1 MPRPGPARLFLKLAL
16 LFGPFLLFALG
27 VFLAIESPST
37 TKRNY
42 VDDKIAHLIT
52 DAPQRPNVI
61 VAGDSRAELN
71 IIPTVLDSELH
82 THSVNIA
89 VGVGLL
95 YGTVEAL
102 QKADALNHHSLII
115 VSVSSYQISDGFVL
129 DADPIDLEVIA
140 KKPWGLQKIT
150 DARNYF
156 DNQYDY
162 YFNRLKTFLRPD
174 VSDPEHMNEVV
185 LAAKG
190 YTEKKGLFVAAP
202 GPNTSDEV
210 YQNVSHGGVKQQRF
224 EEALKLLGQTND
236 TVVIIEPPYA
246 PSAWMAY
253 DGTNAQQTEEQFAA
267 IIQQTIAPYP
277 NLHFINYTLA
287 SSTLRDE
294 HFADAVHL
302 NKEGAEAFTTL
313 LARDVHNLMPKK

>member
-1 MPRPGPARLFLKLAL
+1 MFVKLSL

-27 VFLAIESPST
+27 VFLTIESPAT

-42 VDDKIAHLIT
+42 LEDKIARLIT
-52 DAPQRPNVI
+52 NAPMRPNII

-71 IIPTVLDSELH
+71 VIPSVLDSELN

-95 YGTVEAL
+95 YPTVEAL
-102 QKADALNHHSLII
+102 QKAGALNHHSLII
-115 VSVSSYQISDGFVL
+115 ISVSSYQISDGFVL

-140 KKPWGLQKIT
+140 RKPWGLQKIT

-174 VSDPEHMNEVV
+174 VSNPEHMNSDV

-224 EEALKLLGQTND
+224 EAALKMLGETND
-236 TVVIIEPPYA
+236 TIVIIEPPYA
-246 PSAWMAY
+246 PSAWKAY

-267 IIQQTIAPYP
+267 SIQQTIAPYP
-277 NLHFINYTLA
+277 NMHFINYTLA

-294 HFADAVHL
+294 HFADPVHL
-302 NKEGAEAFTTL
+302 NKVGAETFTTL
-313 LARDVHNLMPKK
+313 LARDVHNLIPKK